1 MYDQAT
7 AEAFAQA
14 SAKSIILVGRRFD
27 VIAAV
32 SDDLSNRYPKCSVIA
47 ENCDVSQPDDVDA
60 LFAKL
65 KNVGEVDVLV
75 NNAGVSL
82 SVSTVNDS
90 EVEAWWKTFVSTLS
104 LSALLVKALTCI
116 ANRKST

>member
-1 MYDQAT
+1 LHEQAT

-27 VIAAV
+27 AIAAV
-32 SDDLSNRYPKCSVIA
+32 RDELSSRYPDCNVVAHS
-47 ENCDVSQPDDVDA
+47 CDVSQTNEVNA

-65 KNVGEVDVLV
+65 KEEGEIDVLV

-82 SVSTVNDS
+82 SVSAVKDS
-90 EVEAWWKTFVSTLS
+90 DVEAWWKTFVSAFSLFTL
-104 LSALLVKALTCI
+104 LIEALICVV
-116 ANRKST
+116 NRKST